1 MSYNNIIYKIISNKE
16 SSEKIYF
23 EKENNL
29 ECLSTKEKETT
40 KISNKDSKKEP
51 IYIMTLEL
59 EKGKPEKLKIYSDSD
74 PLQIA
79 SNFCKEHN
87 LDYNGLDYL
96 RQKIET
102 LLTQNNIKLNSEKN
116 EGNNEAENINKIN
129 NQYSK
134 VNNNINNNA
143 FFQINEKENN
153 SKNIYDLGSPKQKG
167 KYKNN
172 IITNKKEKNYSY
184 NYNNNNSP
192 SKNRNHK
199 CKAKIQNNENSDKK
213 FERIYQ

>member
-1 MSYNNIIYKIISNKE
+1 MSFNNNIYKVISNKE
-16 SSEKIYF
+16 SAEKINF
-23 EKENNL
+23 EKENDL
-29 ECLSTKEKETT
+29 ECLSTKEKEIT
-40 KISNKDSKKEP
+40 KISNNDLKKEP

-102 LLTQNNIKLNSEKN
+102 LLTQNNIKLNSEKK

-134 VNNNINNNA
+134 VNNNINNNVSSQSVVY
-143 FFQINEKENN
+143 FQ
-153 SKNIYDLGSPKQKG
+153 D
-167 KYKNN
+167 
-172 IITNKKEKNYSY
+172 
-184 NYNNNNSP
+184 
-192 SKNRNHK
+192 
-199 CKAKIQNNENSDKK
+199 
-213 FERIYQ
+213 F